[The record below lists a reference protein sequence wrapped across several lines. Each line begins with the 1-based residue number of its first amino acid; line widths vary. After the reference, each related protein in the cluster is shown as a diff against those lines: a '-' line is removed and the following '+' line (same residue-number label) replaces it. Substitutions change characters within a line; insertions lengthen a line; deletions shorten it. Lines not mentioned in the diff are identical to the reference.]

1 MKVIL
6 LGVETYNYTKQDGTI
21 ARGGYL
27 HVCSPEE
34 ANRDDGKG
42 NVEAGNMVEKIYIS
56 KDIIS
61 STMSRLINYIGKE
74 VDIIYERKFGSRYD
88 KIVDVKEVTK

>member
-6 LGVETYNYTKQDGTI
+6 LGVETYNYKKQDGTI

-27 HVCSPEE
+27 HVCSPTE
-34 ANRDDGKG
+34 ANIDDGKG

-61 STMSRLINYIGKE
+61 STMSRLITYIGKE

-88 KIVDVKEVTK
+88 KLVDVKEVTK

>member
-6 LGVETYNYTKQDGTI
+6 LGVETYNYKKQDGMI
-21 ARGGYL
+21 AKGGYL
-27 HVCSPEE
+27 HVCSPTES
-34 ANRDDGKG
+34 NSDDGKG
-42 NVEAGNMVEKIYIS
+42 NVTAGNLVEKIYIS

-61 STMSRLINYIGKE
+61 NTMSRLITYIGKE

-88 KIVDVKEVTK
+88 KIVDVKEVNK

>member
-21 ARGGYL
+21 AKGGYL
-27 HVCSPEE
+27 HVCSPTEV
-34 ANRDDGKG
+34 NNDDGKG

-61 STMSRLINYIGKE
+61 STLSRLITYIGKE

-88 KIVDVKEVTK
+88 KIVDVKEVNK